1 MLIGFD
7 QLLLALIVA
16 GLFLMF
22 VWWFF
27 KSGAIWYL
35 LLFGVVL
42 FLLFV
47 FEPPL
52 EEIFNNIIFNLRIV
66 YENIINFFNNSFV

>member
-1 MLIGFD
+1 MMFFELV
-7 QLLLALIVA
+7 LA
-16 GLFLMF
+16 GLFLML
-22 VWWFF
+22 VWWLF
-27 KSGAIWYL
+27 KSGAVWYL
-35 LLFGVVL
+35 ILFGVVL

-66 YENIINFFNNSFV
+66 YENIINFFNNNFV

>member
-7 QLLLALIVA
+7 QLLLALIAA

-52 EEIFNNIIFNLRIV
+52 EDIFEKITLYLLGFYESFN
-66 YENIINFFNNSFV
+66 NFFNNSSV

>member
-1 MLIGFD
+1 MFFE
-7 QLLLALIVA
+7 IVLA
-16 GLFLMF
+16 GLFLML
-22 VWWFF
+22 VWWLF
-27 KSGAIWYL
+27 KSGAVWYL
-35 LLFGVVL
+35 ILFGVVL

-66 YENIINFFNNSFV
+66 YENIINFFNNSSV